1 MVVYYFFPN
10 IFTLVSAATSVGRA
24 AQWLVTPIPPIV
36 NGEELTDQNRVL
48 YMQAHALVNRW
59 VQKGSVWVT
68 VLDAEFHP
76 KQISG
81 ADTFTY
87 EEAWSISKTDN
98 LAPPEFPPAQS
109 IWNIQQLWR
118 TLHTW
123 FFSAEV
129 PSDTTSSPSAET
141 KTPMVEDDVCV
152 ENGPKFKDL
161 MNYVMDEGIWTRKR
175 ADAPGSTRLGVPRV
189 FLFLARRIAED
200 KVLRHDANII
210 QKFVCGMHRDSSYAG
225 KVDDFFL
232 TYAIKKLR
240 PATTGATVQPE
251 EAPTNA
257 KKRKRGD
264 SANATN
270 ELNPRKRQKPSGGGY
285 LSFAQFSNVDSS

>member
-1 MVVYYFFPN
+1 MGFAPRLGNALGNVVKVIIPMLVHYCFPS

-59 VQKGSVWVT
+59 VLKGSVWVT
-68 VLDAEFHP
+68 VLDAEFNP

-81 ADTFTY
+81 SVPFTY
-87 EEAWSISKTDN
+87 EEAWSKSKKDN

-141 KTPMVEDDVCV
+141 KTPMIE
-152 ENGPKFKDL
+152 
-161 MNYVMDEGIWTRKR
+161 
-175 ADAPGSTRLGVPRV
+175 
-189 FLFLARRIAED
+189 
-200 KVLRHDANII
+200 
-210 QKFVCGMHRDSSYAG
+210 
-225 KVDDFFL
+225 
-232 TYAIKKLR
+232 
-240 PATTGATVQPE
+240 
-251 EAPTNA
+251 
-257 KKRKRGD
+257 
-264 SANATN
+264 
-270 ELNPRKRQKPSGGGY
+270 
-285 LSFAQFSNVDSS
+285 